1 MYEGI
6 YRFNSKWVRKKEKCP
21 NSKWILRNPFSWCSN
36 LSNGDSFLE
45 AESEHGC
52 EKWHFLV
59 WNRVRIWRTGRHTP
73 TENSQE
79 YLPRDFN
86 VYFTWEIV
94 DGKEVRIFVY
104 SSTREMWVTVYRRA
118 HILFAV
124 SINFRAISN
133 SNFLLFDI
141 SNGSKIKSEIRFGTE
156 LTDPGLNSISS
167 KWVVSEKRKKIED

>member
-1 MYEGI
+1 MSI
-6 YRFNSKWVRKKEKCP
+6 KTSQAILKCFINLKSSFWFTP
-21 NSKWILRNPFSWCSN
+21 LLRWAQKTKPCF
-36 LSNGDSFLE
+36 
-45 AESEHGC
+45 
-52 EKWHFLV
+52 V
-59 WNRVRIWRTGRHTP
+59 TRRV
-73 TENSQE
+73 
-79 YLPRDFN
+79 
-86 VYFTWEIV
+86 
-94 DGKEVRIFVY
+94 
-104 SSTREMWVTVYRRA
+104 